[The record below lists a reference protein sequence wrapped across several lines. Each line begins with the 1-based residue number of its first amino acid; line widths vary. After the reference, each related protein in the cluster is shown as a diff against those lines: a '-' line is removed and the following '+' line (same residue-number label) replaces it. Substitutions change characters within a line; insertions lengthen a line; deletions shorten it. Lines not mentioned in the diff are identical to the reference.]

1 MLKHLVGTSHVFL
14 IYTSL
19 TSWSNNLSSKISSA
33 FFSSLLDKVDGF
45 FIKDLSLV
53 KLDGNFFTL
62 SDILE
67 DLFITDILF
76 EVINGFFVS
85 DNLLDTKDEF
95 LGSVLP
101 PYVALWVCGWV
112 CGSVDGKI
120 YMF

>member
-1 MLKHLVGTSHVFL
+1 M
-14 IYTSL
+14 
-19 TSWSNNLSSKISSA
+19 
-33 FFSSLLDKVDGF
+33 LDKVDGF

-95 LGSVLP
+95 LKPDSSIDIDDDFPTIDPCPDTVDSGNGSSADEILFSISF
-101 PYVALWVCGWV
+101 C
-112 CGSVDGKI
+112 SVFSFLAQEANGLH
-120 YMF
+120 